1 MKPLKDSELHKT
13 VRIHMQKRLLN
24 VPVGTSDP
32 AYIHHVTQAIV
43 EGVAD
48 AEHLEDPER
57 GQQADEMAEEDDQ
70 HADYRADQNRRL
82 FGYAITI

>member
-48 AEHLEDPER
+48 AVTLIYNETETKKR
-57 GQQADEMAEEDDQ
+57 KA
-70 HADYRADQNRRL
+70 R
-82 FGYAITI
+82 